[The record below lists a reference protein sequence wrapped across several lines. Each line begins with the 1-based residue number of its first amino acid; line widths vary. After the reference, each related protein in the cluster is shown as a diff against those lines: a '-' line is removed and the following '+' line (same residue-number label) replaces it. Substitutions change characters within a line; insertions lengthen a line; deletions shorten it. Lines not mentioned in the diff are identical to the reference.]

1 MYQNSVAFSCRNENR
16 RYSRENIAKFNPEA
30 LALGRTLVAAIESL
44 GLSLTGE
51 EIEFVSSLPAG
62 QQEAMRAALY
72 SAASRGVPATLAWA
86 PGYDNELTIW
96 EASGASGA
104 GAMTILL
111 RTPYDR
117 R

>member
-1 MYQNSVAFSCRNENR
+1 MVEIAEAANLAF
-16 RYSRENIAKFNPEA
+16 SRENIAKFNAEA
-30 LALGRTLVAAIESL
+30 LAPGRTLVAAIESL
-44 GLSLTGE
+44 GLKLTGE
-51 EIEFVSSLPAG
+51 EVEFVSSLPAG
-62 QQEAMRAALY
+62 QQEAIRAALY

-96 EASGASGA
+96 ESAGASGA
-104 GAMTILL
+104 AAMTILL